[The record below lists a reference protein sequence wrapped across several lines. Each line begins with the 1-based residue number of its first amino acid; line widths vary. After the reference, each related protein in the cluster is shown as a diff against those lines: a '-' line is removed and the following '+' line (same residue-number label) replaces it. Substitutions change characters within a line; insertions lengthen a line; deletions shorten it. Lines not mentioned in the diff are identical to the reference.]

1 MFKNHLKTAL
11 RLFIRNK
18 VYTLINLFGLSLAL
32 MICFFAYLYISDEF
46 SYDRFHKNSDRL
58 FLINQVNYS
67 KDVTDIEADFF
78 SLKAVDGIK
87 KSPIHNL
94 PFLKQAETTIP
105 EIEKLVRMETNY
117 VNLVKDGL
125 EFEEYTKY
133 VDEDFFKVLGF
144 EFLFGNAEVALNDL
158 SSAVVS
164 EDFAIKHFGKTN
176 VIGEEIS
183 LGGKDNPIYVI
194 KGVLS
199 SSQKSVIK
207 TNLFLRIEL
216 TSYFKTNQDNW
227 QYNAVAAFVLLN
239 NAESDAI
246 VNDKLRAIE
255 VGQRGEASLVSQ
267 REMLKLGKEN
277 PVVTYQLKPIAGL
290 FLDSS
295 IPYGLSSSPVYSMIL
310 AAIAMLILI
319 IACINYLS
327 ISIASSAAR
336 RAEIAIRKVVG
347 ADLWQLKGQFYSE
360 SFVLTTIAIL
370 IGFTLTQALMP
381 MFNELAAKEF
391 DLSLT
396 ESFTLLGYGF
406 IFGLLLTFLAGG
418 YPAQILS
425 RFKVLGGLKGKGSH
439 RVKPGLLKGMVVFQF
454 TLCMIFISTSL
465 MMKKQFTYINNKD
478 LGFDKEQVVYVD
490 GVWGKT
496 DLFKQELAKH
506 PAVMSAS
513 GSTGIFVGSSSFGVF
528 VLNGVQQRVQKVQ
541 MDKDLFST
549 IGLEVIDVEGLP
561 KVDLENLSKEKSLVN
576 ETYYN
581 AIQQD
586 SAMARS
592 MASRIGGVVKD
603 FHFESLQNEISNIIF
618 SVSDKNGLSTLFV
631 KLAPNQIEEGL
642 SVLKATYAQLTE
654 QPLNEVRFLDDYIN
668 ARYKDSEKW
677 QKIVNVSAS
686 IGVLIASIG
695 LFGLTG
701 IQMDNQMKEL
711 SIRKVLGAG
720 SRDIT
725 FTLNKQ
731 SFIIT
736 LVSSFI
742 SIPVSYYLM
751 ESWLTSFAYHESIT
765 PDLFMLAMLLLL
777 GITALTVT
785 YHSVKVIN
793 SNPANV
799 LRSE

>member
-1 MFKNHLKTAL
+1 
-11 RLFIRNK
+11 
-18 VYTLINLFGLSLAL
+18 
-32 MICFFAYLYISDEF
+32 
-46 SYDRFHKNSDRL
+46 
-58 FLINQVNYS
+58 
-67 KDVTDIEADFF
+67 
-78 SLKAVDGIK
+78 
-87 KSPIHNL
+87 
-94 PFLKQAETTIP
+94 
-105 EIEKLVRMETNY
+105 
-117 VNLVKDGL
+117 
-125 EFEEYTKY
+125 
-133 VDEDFFKVLGF
+133 
-144 EFLFGNAEVALNDL
+144 
-158 SSAVVS
+158 
-164 EDFAIKHFGKTN
+164 
-176 VIGEEIS
+176 
-183 LGGKDNPIYVI
+183 
-194 KGVLS
+194 
-199 SSQKSVIK
+199 
-207 TNLFLRIEL
+207 
-216 TSYFKTNQDNW
+216 
-227 QYNAVAAFVLLN
+227 
-239 NAESDAI
+239 
-246 VNDKLRAIE
+246 
-255 VGQRGEASLVSQ
+255 
-267 REMLKLGKEN
+267 
-277 PVVTYQLKPIAGL
+277 
-290 FLDSS
+290 
-295 IPYGLSSSPVYSMIL
+295 
-310 AAIAMLILI
+310 
-319 IACINYLS
+319 
-327 ISIASSAAR
+327 
-336 RAEIAIRKVVG
+336 
-347 ADLWQLKGQFYSE
+347 
-360 SFVLTTIAIL
+360 
-370 IGFTLTQALMP
+370 
-381 MFNELAAKEF
+381 
-391 DLSLT
+391 
-396 ESFTLLGYGF
+396 
-406 IFGLLLTFLAGG
+406 
-418 YPAQILS
+418 
-425 RFKVLGGLKGKGSH
+425 
-439 RVKPGLLKGMVVFQF
+439 
-454 TLCMIFISTSL
+454 
-465 MMKKQFTYINNKD
+465 
-478 LGFDKEQVVYVD
+478 
-490 GVWGKT
+490 
-496 DLFKQELAKH
+496 
-506 PAVMSAS
+506 VMSAS
-513 GSTGIFVGSSSFGVF
+513 GSTGIFVGSSSFGAF

-631 KLAPNQIEEGL
+631 KLAPNQIEAGL